1 MSGLRRLVK
10 GCRHARLVSL
20 KRQYTPGFTPRHAK
34 PSQADDTAFTWG
46 MELAA

>member
-1 MSGLRRLVK
+1 MSGIRRLVK
-10 GCRHARLVSL
+10 GCRHARLVSV

-34 PSQADDTAFTWG
+34 PALVEDFPLTPG